1 MGNMGDEQVENALEH
16 ELKREI
22 LNHLAR
28 CAVAIDT
35 FLL

>member
-1 MGNMGDEQVENALEH
+1 MGNMGEEQVENAVEH

-28 CAVAIDT
+28 CAV
-35 FLL
+35 